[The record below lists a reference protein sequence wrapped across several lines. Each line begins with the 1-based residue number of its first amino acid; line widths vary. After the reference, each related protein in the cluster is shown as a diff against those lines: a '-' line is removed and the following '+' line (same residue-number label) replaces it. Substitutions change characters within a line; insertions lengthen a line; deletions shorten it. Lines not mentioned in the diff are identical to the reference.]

1 MNKYDFIAD
10 LLEKEKLDSSQKE
23 RVIKLIVNELKVD
36 GVNQIEIEERIKQ
49 IEQKLS
55 PQNLLVQQKKSINDS
70 STQTDLPDYIDPTQ
84 LSKFLRVYNQD
95 SMLKYTCHEIDKDG
109 LITINHNCGTETFS
123 LAKYQEQITNLFKDR
138 FKQYSIP
145 QNIWALIN
153 GYLNG
158 GKEWSSDK
166 IKVNWRSPELLEW
179 SMINIGV
186 VPNPDNG
193 IVMQTNNLGFD
204 FSPFRSKI
212 FETTIG
218 SFSQLVIHFKNLFHI
233 RADNSLK
240 RLIENV
246 NKVNAWNNQIE
257 FTVANFRANVEFF
270 TDVDKLLQAYK
281 KIITIILKVSET
293 YNLGKPNVEL
303 LLNEVDDA
311 VLFSIH
317 HKNSTYKKTIK
328 NTMERTGQKHTELIK
343 NQINGVCNLYIQADF
358 ENGEFARIN
367 LWNGEERKTEM
378 KDKFTGV
385 EYQLIFK

>member
-1 MNKYDFIAD
+1 MNKYDFISD

-23 RVIKLIVNELKVD
+23 RVIKLIVNELKLD

-55 PQNLLVQQKKSINDS
+55 TQNLFVQQEKSINDS
-70 STQTDLPDYIDPTQ
+70 STQPDLPEYIDPTQ

-109 LITINHNCGTETFS
+109 LITINHSCETETFS
-123 LAKYQEQITNLFKDR
+123 LAKYQEQITHLFKDR

-145 QNIWALIN
+145 KNIWALIN

-179 SMINIGV
+179 SKNNIGV

-193 IVMQTNNLGFD
+193 MVMQTNNIGFD

-246 NKVNAWNNQIE
+246 NTVNDWNNQID
-257 FTVANFRANVEFF
+257 FTVAKFRDNIEFF

-281 KIITIILKVSET
+281 KIIAIILKVSET
-293 YNLGKPNVEL
+293 YNLGKPKVEL
-303 LLNEVDDA
+303 LLNEVDNA

-317 HKNSTYKKTIK
+317 HKNSKYKKTIK
-328 NTMERTGQKHTELIK
+328 NTMARTGQKHTELIK
-343 NQINGVCNLYIQADF
+343 NQVNGLCDLYIQADF

-367 LWNGEERKTEM
+367 LWNGEEREAEM
-378 KDKFTGV
+378 IDKFKGV